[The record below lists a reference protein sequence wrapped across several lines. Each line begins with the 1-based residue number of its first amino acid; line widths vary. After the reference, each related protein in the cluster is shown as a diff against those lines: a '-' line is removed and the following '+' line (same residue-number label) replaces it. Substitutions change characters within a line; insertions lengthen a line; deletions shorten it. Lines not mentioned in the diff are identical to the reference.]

1 MIFIFDQ
8 DASKE
13 SLKIKNENFKYLV
26 KVRRHSVDDEIVFVN
41 EDDMQTLHTYKI
53 TSIEPKA
60 LYCTLIKSEKKLL
73 MAKKSFHLAWCNIDS
88 KSVEKVLPSLNEI
101 GVEKIT
107 FINCDRSQKNFKHD
121 FKRYERIL
129 KSSMQ
134 QCGRNVMML
143 LDEGKDIKTFMS
155 KHPNTQV
162 LDFSE
167 DVLDDVSE
175 IKTALLGCEG
185 GFSKDEKEF
194 LKNFNVK
201 RFNSPLILRSESA
214 ALSISAKVL
223 L

>member
-8 DASKE
+8 DAGKD

-26 KVRRHSVDDEIVFVN
+26 KVRRHKVDDEIVFVN
-41 EDDMQTLHTYKI
+41 EDSMETLHSYKI
-53 TSIEPKA
+53 VSIEPKA
-60 LYCTLIKSEKKLL
+60 LHCTLIKSEKKLL

-88 KSVEKVLPSLNEI
+88 KSVEKVLPSLNEM

-121 FKRYERIL
+121 FKRYNRIL

-134 QCGRNVMML
+134 QCGRNSIMI
-143 LDEGKDIKTFMS
+143 LDECKDIKTFIT
-155 KHPNTQV
+155 KHPKTLV
-162 LDFSE
+162 LDFSDE
-167 DVLDDVSE
+167 ILDDVSE
-175 IKTALLGCEG
+175 IETALLGCEG

-194 LKNFNVK
+194 LKDFNVK